1 MELSPKA
8 ITNVE
13 FHLVR
18 KGYDPDE
25 VRAFLTQ
32 VAKGVEALQTQ
43 LTNAD
48 ARARAAVARM
58 QELTSASPA
67 AASAAAAVEAAPAPA
82 PMVASLETHAS
93 SGDTDTIAKTLLLAQ
108 RTADATVAEAQSKA
122 ASIVSSAEDRAR
134 TIVDQAEARS
144 SVLTREAEAHA
155 AATIDKAKSDAVEAS
170 AAERAR
176 IQAEV
181 ATMRS
186 ERDQLQANVSELGAQ
201 LIDHRG
207 RLEATINGMR
217 QLLDDPRG
225 LRPMNAAALPAPAGG
240 PGRSAAGGV
249 GGASDDARRT
259 REPEV
264 ERVAVEP
271 SGAFEVAA
279 TAPASSSAG
288 EALGRTGDES
298 FDDLRWSGDR

>member
-67 AASAAAAVEAAPAPA
+67 ASAAVEAAVAAPVAVAAPA
-82 PMVASLETHAS
+82 AIEATAS

-122 ASIVSSAEDRAR
+122 AAIVSSAEDRAR
-134 TIVDQAEARS
+134 TVVDQAESRAT
-144 SVLTREAEAHA
+144 VLTRDAESEA
-155 AATIDKAKSDAVEAS
+155 TSIIDKAKSDAVEAS

-176 IQAEV
+176 IQAEL
-181 ATMRS
+181 ASMRA
-186 ERDQLQANVSELGAQ
+186 ERDQLQANVTELGAQ
-201 LIDHRG
+201 LIDQRG
-207 RLEATINGMR
+207 RLEQTVNALR
-217 QLLDDPRG
+217 AVLDDPRG
-225 LRPMNAAALPAPAGG
+225 LKPVTASGLPAPSAGV
-240 PGRSAAGGV
+240 GV
-249 GGASDDARRT
+249 GGTVVTETRRSSLVA
-259 REPEV
+259 EVDPEAN
-264 ERVAVEP
+264 AV
-271 SGAFEVAA
+271 FEVAS
-279 TAPASSSAG
+279 T
-288 EALGRTGDES
+288 LGLSDEPRDES
-298 FDDLRWSGDR
+298 FDDLRWSGERD

>member
-58 QELTSASPA
+58 QELTSSSP
-67 AASAAAAVEAAPAPA
+67 SAAAAPTSTEVVAPVVAPVVVET
-82 PMVASLETHAS
+82 PMHM
-93 SGDTDTIAKTLLLAQ
+93 GDTDTIAKTLLLAQ
-108 RTADATVAEAQSKA
+108 RTADATVAEAQAKA
-122 ASIVSSAEDRAR
+122 ATIVASAEDRAR
-134 TIVDQAEARS
+134 TIVDQAETRS
-144 SVLTREAEAHA
+144 GVVTRDAEERA
-155 AATIDKAKSDAVEAS
+155 AAMIDKAKSDAVEAS
-170 AAERAR
+170 AAERGR
-176 IQAEV
+176 IQSEIA
-181 ATMRS
+181 AMRA
-186 ERDQLQANVSELGAQ
+186 ERDQLQAHVTEMGAQ

-225 LRPMNAAALPAPAGG
+225 LRPVSAASLPAPA
-240 PGRSAAGGV
+240 V
-249 GGASDDARRT
+249 ITTDRRT
-259 REPEV
+259 MTATEAEP
-264 ERVAVEP
+264 AQM
-271 SGAFEVAA
+271 FEVAA
-279 TAPASSSAG
+279 ASPAAGAG
-288 EALGRTGDES
+288 EES
-298 FDDLRWSGDR
+298 FDDLRWSGDRD

>member
-58 QELTSASPA
+58 QELSAS
-67 AASAAAAVEAAPAPA
+67 SGSGTAVEVAPAAAPAPA
-82 PMVASLETHAS
+82 PAPAPAVEQASV
-93 SGDTDTIAKTLLLAQ
+93 GDTDTIAKTLLLAQ

-134 TIVDQAEARS
+134 TLVDQAEARA
-144 SVLTREAEAHA
+144 SVVTKEAESEAS
-155 AATIDKAKSDAVEAS
+155 TIIDKAKADAVEAS

-176 IQAEV
+176 IQAEL
-181 ATMRS
+181 ASMRA
-186 ERDQLQANVSELGAQ
+186 ERDQLQANVTELGAQ
-201 LIDHRG
+201 LIDQRG
-207 RLEATINGMR
+207 RLEQTVNALR
-217 QLLDDPRG
+217 AVLDDPRG
-225 LRPMNAAALPAPAGG
+225 LKPVSASGLPAPSPA
-240 PGRSAAGGV
+240 PGTTVLAE
-249 GGASDDARRT
+249 ARRT
-259 REPEV
+259 ALVAEVDPEAN
-264 ERVAVEP
+264 AV
-271 SGAFEVAA
+271 FEVAS
-279 TAPASSSAG
+279 TLPRDEPRS
-288 EALGRTGDES
+288 GDEG
-298 FDDLRWSGDR
+298 FDDLRWSTERE

>member
-1 MELSPKA
+1 MVSMELSPKA

-58 QELTSASPA
+58 QELTSSSP
-67 AASAAAAVEAAPAPA
+67 SAAAAVPASTEVVAPVAVPA
-82 PMVASLETHAS
+82 VVETSLQM
-93 SGDTDTIAKTLLLAQ
+93 GDTDTIAKTLLLAQ
-108 RTADATVAEAQSKA
+108 RTADATVAEAQAKA
-122 ASIVSSAEDRAR
+122 ATIVASAEDRAR
-134 TIVDQAEARS
+134 TIVDQAETRS
-144 SVLTREAEAHA
+144 GVVTRDAEERA
-155 AATIDKAKSDAVEAS
+155 AAMIDKAKSDAVEAS
-170 AAERAR
+170 AAERGR
-176 IQAEV
+176 IQSEIA
-181 ATMRS
+181 AMRA
-186 ERDQLQANVSELGAQ
+186 ERDQLQAHVTEMGAQ

-225 LRPMNAAALPAPAGG
+225 LRPVSAASLPAPAVITTD
-240 PGRSAAGGV
+240 RRTV
-249 GGASDDARRT
+249 TASDADPAQ
-259 REPEV
+259 V
-264 ERVAVEP
+264 
-271 SGAFEVAA
+271 FEVATA
-279 TAPASSSAG
+279 TGPG
-288 EALGRTGDES
+288 PVEES
-298 FDDLRWSGDR
+298 FDDLRWSGDRD

>member
-58 QELTSASPA
+58 QELTSSSPSVA
-67 AASAAAAVEAAPAPA
+67 APTSTEVVAPVAVPVPAVVEA
-82 PMVASLETHAS
+82 PMHM
-93 SGDTDTIAKTLLLAQ
+93 GDTDTIAKTLLLAQ
-108 RTADATVAEAQSKA
+108 RTADATVAEAQAKA
-122 ASIVSSAEDRAR
+122 ATIVASAEDRAR
-134 TIVDQAEARS
+134 TIVDQAETRS
-144 SVLTREAEAHA
+144 GVVTRDAEERA
-155 AATIDKAKSDAVEAS
+155 AAMIDKAKSDAVEAS
-170 AAERAR
+170 AAERGR
-176 IQAEV
+176 IQSEIA
-181 ATMRS
+181 AMRA
-186 ERDQLQANVSELGAQ
+186 ERDQLQAHVTEMGAQ

-225 LRPMNAAALPAPAGG
+225 LRPVSAASLPAPA
-240 PGRSAAGGV
+240 V
-249 GGASDDARRT
+249 ITTDRRT
-259 REPEV
+259 VTAEAEPAQV
-264 ERVAVEP
+264 
-271 SGAFEVAA
+271 FEVAA
-279 TAPASSSAG
+279 ASG
-288 EALGRTGDES
+288 TGPVEES
-298 FDDLRWSGDR
+298 FDDLRWSGDRD

>member
-58 QELTSASPA
+58 QELTATSPA
-67 AASAAAAVEAAPAPA
+67 AVAAPAPA
-82 PMVASLETHAS
+82 EVAVPVVAVPAVVAVEPVAS

-122 ASIVSSAEDRAR
+122 AAIVSSAEDRAR
-134 TIVDQAEARS
+134 TVVDQAEARAG
-144 SVLTREAEAHA
+144 VLTREAEAQA
-155 AATIDKAKSDAVEAS
+155 AATIDKAKADAVEAS
-170 AAERAR
+170 AGERAR
-176 IQAEV
+176 IQAEL
-181 ATMRS
+181 ATMRA
-186 ERDQLQANVSELGAQ
+186 ERDQLQASVSELSAH

-207 RLEATINGMR
+207 RLEATITGMR
-217 QLLDDPRG
+217 QVLDDPRG
-225 LRPMNAAALPAPAGG
+225 LRPVSMAPLPAPARGEAET
-240 PGRSAAGGV
+240 PA
-249 GGASDDARRT
+249 
-259 REPEV
+259 
-264 ERVAVEP
+264 P
-271 SGAFEVAA
+271 STVFEVA
-279 TAPASSSAG
+279 TAGSGGGVVPPAG
-288 EALGRTGDES
+288 EPVVRSVEES
-298 FDDLRWSGDR
+298 FDDLRWSGDRD

>member
-67 AASAAAAVEAAPAPA
+67 AAAAVEAAAPA
-82 PMVASLETHAS
+82 PVAVVAAIEVPTS

-122 ASIVSSAEDRAR
+122 AAIVSSAEDRAR
-134 TIVDQAEARS
+134 TIVDQADARS
-144 SVLTREAEAHA
+144 TVLTREAESQASSM
-155 AATIDKAKSDAVEAS
+155 IDKAKADAVDAS

-176 IQAEV
+176 IQSEV
-181 ATMRS
+181 AAMRA
-186 ERDQLQANVSELGAQ
+186 ERDQLQASVSELGAQ

-207 RLEATINGMR
+207 RLEATVNGMR

-225 LRPMNAAALPAPAGG
+225 LRPMNAASLPAPASGPVVVENRRSATIEVEAPAPSAVYEVATSVPGSSGAPGSG
-240 PGRSAAGGV
+240 PGEAAGRV
-249 GGASDDARRT
+249 
-259 REPEV
+259 V
-264 ERVAVEP
+264 E
-271 SGAFEVAA
+271 
-279 TAPASSSAG
+279 
-288 EALGRTGDES
+288 ES
-298 FDDLRWSGDR
+298 FDDLRWSGDRD

>member
-1 MELSPKA
+1 MDAMELSPKA

-58 QELTSASPA
+58 QELTASSPSGALDVPA
-67 AASAAAAVEAAPAPA
+67 HVATPTPASAE
-82 PMVASLETHAS
+82 LQL
-93 SGDTDTIAKTLLLAQ
+93 GDTDTIAKTLLLAQ
-108 RTADATVAEAQSKA
+108 RTADATIAEAQSKA
-122 ASIVSSAEDRAR
+122 AAIVSGAEDRAR
-134 TIVDQAEARS
+134 TVVDQADARA
-144 SVLTREAEAHA
+144 SVLTREAETQ
-155 AATIDKAKSDAVEAS
+155 ATTIIDKAKTDAVEAS

-176 IQAEV
+176 IQAEL
-181 ATMRS
+181 ASMRA

-207 RLEATINGMR
+207 RLEQTVNALR
-217 QLLDDPRG
+217 QVLDDPRG
-225 LRPMNAAALPAPAGG
+225 LKPVSASGLPAPSAGFSG
-240 PGRSAAGGV
+240 GGQVVGESRRAAHEADPDTGTV
-249 GGASDDARRT
+249 
-259 REPEV
+259 
-264 ERVAVEP
+264 
-271 SGAFEVAA
+271 FEVA
-279 TAPASSSAG
+279 SSVPGQGTSG
-288 EALGRTGDES
+288 DSLGRGTEDS
-298 FDDLRWSGDR
+298 FEDLRWSGERD

>member
-58 QELTSASPA
+58 QELTSSSPA
-67 AASAAAAVEAAPAPA
+67 AAAAAPSSTEVVAPVAAAMPAVAAET
-82 PMVASLETHAS
+82 SLHM
-93 SGDTDTIAKTLLLAQ
+93 GDTDTIAKTLLLAQ
-108 RTADATVAEAQSKA
+108 RTADATVAEAQAKA
-122 ASIVSSAEDRAR
+122 ATIVASAEDRAR
-134 TIVDQAEARS
+134 TIVDQAETRS
-144 SVLTREAEAHA
+144 GVVTRDAEERA
-155 AATIDKAKSDAVEAS
+155 AAMIDKAKSDAVEAS
-170 AAERAR
+170 AAERGR
-176 IQAEV
+176 IQSEIA
-181 ATMRS
+181 AMRA
-186 ERDQLQANVSELGAQ
+186 ERDQLQAHVTEMGAQ

-225 LRPMNAAALPAPAGG
+225 LRPVSAASLPAPAVITTDR
-240 PGRSAAGGV
+240 RSVTATEADPAQV
-249 GGASDDARRT
+249 
-259 REPEV
+259 
-264 ERVAVEP
+264 
-271 SGAFEVAA
+271 FEVAA
-279 TAPASSSAG
+279 AAPAGSG
-288 EALGRTGDES
+288 EES
-298 FDDLRWSGDR
+298 FDDLRWSGDRD

>member
-58 QELTSASPA
+58 QELTAASP
-67 AASAAAAVEAAPAPA
+67 SAAAVVAPSAEVATVAAPMPA
-82 PMVASLETHAS
+82 VVAETHVS
-93 SGDTDTIAKTLLLAQ
+93 MGDTDTIAKTLLLAQ
-108 RTADATVAEAQSKA
+108 RTADATVAEAQGKA
-122 ASIVSSAEDRAR
+122 ATIVASAEDRAR

-144 SVLTREAEAHA
+144 GVLTRDAEERA
-155 AATIDKAKSDAVEAS
+155 ASMIDQAKSDAVEAS

-176 IQAEV
+176 IQAEI
-181 ATMRS
+181 ASMRA

-207 RLEATINGMR
+207 RLEATIHGMR

-225 LRPMNAAALPAPAGG
+225 LRPGNSATLPAPA
-240 PGRSAAGGV
+240 V
-249 GGASDDARRT
+249 ITTDRRT
-259 REPEV
+259 VTAQAEP
-264 ERVAVEP
+264 AL
-271 SGAFEVAA
+271 EVAA
-279 TAPASSSAG
+279 TPVGESS
-288 EALGRTGDES
+288 GRAVEES
-298 FDDLRWSGDR
+298 FDDLRWSGDRD

>member
-58 QELTSASPA
+58 QELSASSP
-67 AASAAAAVEAAPAPA
+67 SAAAAAAAPAEQTAPVAAVPA
-82 PMVASLETHAS
+82 VVAAEPIAS

-122 ASIVSSAEDRAR
+122 AAIVSSAEDRAR
-134 TIVDQAEARS
+134 TVVDQAEARAG
-144 SVLTREAEAHA
+144 VLTREAEAQA
-155 AATIDKAKSDAVEAS
+155 AATIDKAKADAIEESAS
-170 AAERAR
+170 ERAR
-176 IQAEV
+176 IQAEL
-181 ATMRS
+181 ATMRA
-186 ERDQLQANVSELGAQ
+186 ERDQLQASVTELSAH
-201 LIDHRG
+201 LIEHRG
-207 RLEATINGMR
+207 RLETTIAGMR
-217 QLLDDPRG
+217 QVLDDSRG
-225 LRPMNAAALPAPAGG
+225 LRPVSSASLPAPA
-240 PGRSAAGGV
+240 RGV
-249 GGASDDARRT
+249 T
-259 REPEV
+259 EV
-264 ERVAVEP
+264 ETPAP
-271 SGAFEVAA
+271 STVFEVA
-279 TAPASSSAG
+279 TAGSSGGGVVPPSG
-288 EALGRTGDES
+288 EPVVRSVDES
-298 FDDLRWSGDR
+298 FDDLRWSGDRD